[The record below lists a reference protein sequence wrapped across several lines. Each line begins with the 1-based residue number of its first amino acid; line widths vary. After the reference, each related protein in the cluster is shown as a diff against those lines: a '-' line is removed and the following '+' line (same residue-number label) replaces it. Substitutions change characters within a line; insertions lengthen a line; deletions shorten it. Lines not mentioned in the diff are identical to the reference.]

1 MPRAFLLIHCSVFT
15 EGHLGSADIEA
26 LSTDHPFINADWLQP
41 AETLV
46 DRFIIFRILVVQ

>member
-1 MPRAFLLIHCSVFT
+1 MFT
-15 EGHLGSADIEA
+15 EGHLRSTDIEA

-46 DRFIIFRILVVQ
+46 FHFVECFW